1 VVNEL
6 ERFGY
11 LSRKEGPKS
20 NANLYYLT
28 EKGRLSAD
36 KIEKALTSN
45 LKDVTQGIPE
55 EHCKIFRDV
64 YLKIIQNIDN
74 YVKEIIDIVN
84 NNSGIKKIIITG
96 ICKHANLALE
106 LAYRLKGLKQFEDI
120 KVGVFGTPFL
130 VGCHK
135 CTTTYHRGTPL
146 TPALDNSLKQF
157 PGLDK
162 LVKQYGDYI
171 TIVNAHDKSEQDAI
185 KIYALVTYNKDNWTL
200 ELENFQTPEIRKS
213 LSGALLIETPQ
224 LNTDK
229 CHGAIIHLVLND
241 TSNKLIQNYLSKAF
255 QNL

>member
-1 VVNEL
+1 MAHNVHNTTRSNENIIIGL
-6 ERFGY
+6 FDGAGENRC
-11 LSRKEGPKS
+11 RH
-20 NANLYYLT
+20 LT
-28 EKGRLSAD
+28 QFKVFA
-36 KIEKALTSN
+36 
-45 LKDVTQGIPE
+45 
-55 EHCKIFRDV
+55 IFV
-64 YLKIIQNIDN
+64 GGWECLFNIDN
-74 YVKEIIDIVN
+74 YVKEIIDIIN